1 MSSGLSDPPLDTR
14 RLSLRSRTVWLSV
27 VLVALVVV
35 VVVLA
40 AGPRRAG
47 AESLP
52 LRMVGEISLPGDTS
66 RLDYASLDP
75 GRGLL
80 FVAHLGASQVI
91 EVDLA
96 ARRAVQTIPNLSQ
109 VHGVLVVPALH
120 RVYASATGAN
130 TAVILDEDT
139 AAVLAQAPTGDYPDG
154 LAYDPR
160 RGTIWI
166 TNESGGSET
175 VIDAATATVRGTVAL
190 GGEVGNVAYDPV
202 ADQMLVAVQ
211 GRNDLAVID
220 PATLAIIRR
229 AALPG
234 CEQGH
239 GLALDSV
246 DRLAFVG
253 CEANAT
259 LVTVDLAT
267 LRVIA
272 TNPVGDTPDVLA
284 YDPGPHRLYVAAE
297 DGTVTVLDQRDRATI
312 VVGSGHLADGA
323 HVVTVDP
330 ISHHTFYP
338 IPHGADGRPAL
349 LEMEPV
355 Q

>member
-1 MSSGLSDPPLDTR
+1 MSSELSDSPVDTR
-14 RLSLRSRTVWLSV
+14 RLSLRSRTVLLGV
-27 VLVALVVV
+27 VLVALVAVV
-35 VVVLA
+35 VVVVA
-40 AGPRRAG
+40 APRRAG

-75 GRGLL
+75 GRALL
-80 FVAHLGASQVI
+80 FVAHLGASEVI

-96 ARRAVQTIPNLSQ
+96 ARRAVRTIPNLSQ
-109 VHGVLVVPALH
+109 VHGVLVVPAVH

-130 TAVILDEDT
+130 RAVILDEAT
-139 AAVLAQAPTGDYPDG
+139 AAVLAQAPTGEYPDG

-160 RGTIWI
+160 RGAIWI

-175 VIDAATATVRGTVAL
+175 VIDAATAAVRGTVAL

-202 ADQMLVAVQ
+202 ADQILVAVQ

-220 PATLAIIRR
+220 PTTFAITRR
-229 AALPG
+229 AAVAG
-234 CEQGH
+234 CEHGH
-239 GLALDSV
+239 GLALDPV
-246 DRLAFVG
+246 DRLAFIG
-253 CEANAT
+253 CEGNAT
-259 LVTVDLAT
+259 LVTLDLAT

-284 YDPGPHRLYVAAE
+284 YDPGPRRLYVAAE
-297 DGTVTVLDQRDRATI
+297 DGTVSILDQRGRAT
-312 VVGSGHLADGA
+312 VLVGSGHLADGA
-323 HVVTVDP
+323 HVVAVDP
-330 ISHHTFYP
+330 ISHHSFYP
-338 IPHGADGRPAL
+338 VPHGADGHPAL
-349 LEMEPV
+349 LEMEPT